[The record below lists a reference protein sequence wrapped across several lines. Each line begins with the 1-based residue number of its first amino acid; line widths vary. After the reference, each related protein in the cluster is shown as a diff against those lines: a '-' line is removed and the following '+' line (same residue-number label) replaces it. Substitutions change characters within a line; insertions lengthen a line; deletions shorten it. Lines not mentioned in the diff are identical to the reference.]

1 MTEEHDNDI
10 ETPRYDELLMSIIA
24 YTRGR
29 WDIDDVV
36 AMYEFILDEIELQK
50 KPEPK
55 PELRIIEIKREDHD
69 GSGD

>member
-1 MTEEHDNDI
+1 MTEENEI
-10 ETPRYDELLMSIIA
+10 EVLKYDELLISIIA

-29 WDIDDVV
+29 WCVDDVV

-50 KPEPK
+50 KPEHK
-55 PELRIIEIKREDHD
+55 PDLKVIEMKRDDHD